1 MVAQYTVA
9 ALVSENKVLC
19 HPASVDSIPTCAG
32 QEDHV
37 SMGTIAARKAREI
50 VKNVTTVIAIE
61 FMAATQGLDFLD
73 PLRSSKP
80 LEAVRK
86 VIRKDVRNLKEDRR
100 MDLDIAAVVELMKE
114 RKIIETVEKIVG
126 NLL

>member
-1 MVAQYTVA
+1 M
-9 ALVSENKVLC
+9 
-19 HPASVDSIPTCAG
+19 
-32 QEDHV
+32 
-37 SMGTIAARKAREI
+37 
-50 VKNVTTVIAIE
+50 
-61 FMAATQGLDFLD
+61 
-73 PLRSSKP
+73 
-80 LEAVRK
+80 RK